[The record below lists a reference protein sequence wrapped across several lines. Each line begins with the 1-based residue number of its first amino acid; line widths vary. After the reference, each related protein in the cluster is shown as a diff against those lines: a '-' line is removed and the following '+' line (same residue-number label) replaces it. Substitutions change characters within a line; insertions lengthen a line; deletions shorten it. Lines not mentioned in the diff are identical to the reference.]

1 LADFDLIPPSY
12 HAEVRL
18 VTELRRF
25 AWVCGSVLVAL
36 VLARLGVAELARG
49 VAPRIQSLHG
59 VESRL
64 ASQHAEYDQLAQRR
78 TEVERS
84 LRTLH
89 ELRGQGS
96 IDALADA
103 IDAAVDDAIWLRE
116 IKFSRTRNGEDAVTE
131 DRRAGY
137 LVVVAPTPRPGE
149 QAAAVAALRAL
160 EHLEMRGLA
169 TGHRAL
175 VEFLQRLERQP
186 GVRDVRLVRTSPA
199 GQGSAARVDFD
210 AIVLIDPERGAGK

>member
-1 LADFDLIPPSY
+1 MADFDLIPPSY

-18 VTELRRF
+18 ASELRRF
-25 AWVCGSVLVAL
+25 AWVCGTVLIVLL
-36 VLARLGVAELARG
+36 VARLGVFQLARS
-49 VAPRIQSLHG
+49 VAPRIESLHG
-59 VESRL
+59 AESRL
-64 ASQHAEYDQLAQRR
+64 ASQRAEYDRLAQRR
-78 TEVERS
+78 NEVEQS

-116 IKFSRTRNGEDAVTE
+116 IKFSRTRSGDEATAE

-186 GVRDVRLVRTSPA
+186 GVRDVRLVRTAPA
-199 GQGSAARVDFD
+199 GAGGSSRVDFD
-210 AIVLIDPERGAGK
+210 AIVLIDPEQGGHK